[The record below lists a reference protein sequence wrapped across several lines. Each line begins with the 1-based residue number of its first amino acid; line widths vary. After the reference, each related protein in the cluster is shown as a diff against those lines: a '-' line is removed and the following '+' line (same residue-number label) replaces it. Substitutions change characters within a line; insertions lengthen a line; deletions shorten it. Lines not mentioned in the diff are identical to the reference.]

1 MRWDE
6 PVHKMLNLEGQDEHP
21 LYRVWLWLNDLCKEK
36 ENQTPCRTIKDC
48 RCTKPIRNEQF
59 NQETKLV
66 SIPDHIAEAYSDRLS
81 LILNLNTNDETVLF
95 ANFIVTYE
103 ELTRDSE

>member
-1 MRWDE
+1 
-6 PVHKMLNLEGQDEHP
+6 MLNLEGQYKHP

-36 ENQTPCRTIKDC
+36 DTNTPCHTRKDC
-48 RCTKPIRNEQF
+48 RCPKTIRNEQF
-59 NQETKLV
+59 DQETKLV

>member
-1 MRWDE
+1 MSLDE
-6 PVHKMLNLEGQDEHP
+6 AVLKMLNLEGQDEHP

-36 ENQTPCRTIKDC
+36 GNQTPYLTIKDC
-48 RCTKPIRNEQF
+48 RCTKPTRNEQF
-59 NQETKLV
+59 NKETKLV

-81 LILNLNTNDETVLF
+81 LFLNLNTNDETVLS
-95 ANFIVTYE
+95 ANFTVTYE